1 MQRFSK
7 VISMLTK
14 ENIHSLSN
22 TEIIQSLGA
31 QYKSYRLNANLTQ
44 KEVSEK
50 AGVSIIT
57 LRAFETGKATNITMG
72 NLLALLRAINNLE
85 CITEIL
91 PEIPISPYLLARLLK
106 KQRKRVKHKKEKTM
120 NN

>member
-1 MQRFSK
+1 
-7 VISMLTK
+7 MLTK

-44 KEVSEK
+44 KEVAEK
-50 AGVSIIT
+50 AGVSLIT

-91 PEIPISPYLLARLLK
+91 PEIPISPYQLLK
-106 KQRKRVKHKKEKTM
+106 LQTKQRKRVKHGRLEARGERL
-120 NN
+120 